1 MPEAGSQRA
10 LSHPC
15 LPFSS
20 LQLGSV
26 FPWLWCALFGEDR
39 IKTKA
44 RGSAP
49 TWLLLALG
57 SCLCSLWPYPGIQDA
72 ACPGKGGR
80 RIVPWALLFGRGV
93 KALPYHCFPGFP
105 VFPKV
110 PVLPGGSPISRLVQ
124 RKQRE
129 PKASQGGGTRAGW
142 SFFLLFEQNWAL
154 DGLSLSQLTM
164 PQAAQIFPK
173 PWSSI
178 RSLETAGGKI
188 RYLRVGKKLHIL
200 SLWNFL
206 FPLILTLQQ
215 HVFFS
220 FSFLASPSTTW
231 MLCLKRISVPMQSWK
246 RKCKW

>member
-1 MPEAGSQRA
+1 MSVRGDETDPDTQACFKAQPPCVPEAGSQRA

-110 PVLPGGSPISRLVQ
+110 PVLPGGSPISRLV
-124 RKQRE
+124 
-129 PKASQGGGTRAGW
+129 PG
-142 SFFLLFEQNWAL
+142 
-154 DGLSLSQLTM
+154 
-164 PQAAQIFPK
+164 FPK
-173 PWSSI
+173 
-178 RSLETAGGKI
+178 
-188 RYLRVGKKLHIL
+188 VGAKEAEGAQGQPRWRH
-200 SLWNFL
+200 
-206 FPLILTLQQ
+206 
-215 HVFFS
+215 
-220 FSFLASPSTTW
+220 
-231 MLCLKRISVPMQSWK
+231 
-246 RKCKW
+246 